1 MLHVLW
7 KEWVSHESKYP
18 RATSW
23 RTTRRRSSGPLDDR
37 DSAFFASDWHRPPG
51 SGRLRRAGRLHLQRV
66 AQALPSGSTVFE
78 VAIKVFSRFARLLV
92 TPPGLRVPPHRHLE
106 PSSPPIPKIPP

>member
-51 SGRLRRAGRLHLQRV
+51 SGRLRRAGRLHLRRV

-78 VAIKVFSRFARLLV
+78 VAIKVFSRVAQ
-92 TPPGLRVPPHRHLE
+92 TPRHSPRAPGASPHAPGAFLTTHSDN
-106 PSSPPIPKIPP
+106 SS